1 MMQRKAK
8 RVMRGKMPSAVK
20 ERWRKA
26 LDAATADKEAID
38 SQARAVF
45 AAHDSAREVV
55 TRLKAERE
63 RRGLSLTDMLRRTGM
78 SREAL
83 SRLENHL
90 APNPTVRTLARY
102 AAAVGMELHL
112 AARRPRG
119 D

>member
-8 RVMRGKMPSAVK
+8 RVIRGKMPAK
-20 ERWRKA
+20 LKQRWQKA
-26 LDAATADKEAID
+26 LNSAAADREAID
-38 SQARAVF
+38 AQARAVF

-63 RRGLSLTDMLRRTGM
+63 RRGLSLSDMLERTGM

-83 SRLENHL
+83 SRLENHQ

-102 AAAVGMELHL
+102 AAAVGLELHV

-119 D
+119 